1 MASFFDTLSD
11 RLGQAWKPH
20 RRPCALRVYR
30 CVCQRPVFFRNSECL
45 ACHSPLGY
53 EPSRAQ
59 VLALRAAPQ
68 APGLWELADGSA
80 PQRFRRCANFES
92 PAGCNWLVAEH
103 DPTPLCRA
111 CRLNRTI
118 PDLSQPDNAV
128 LWQRIEAAKAR
139 LVSSLLA
146 LQLPVHSRIGEDP
159 QHGLAFDFLR
169 ALPGGPAVVTG
180 HADGIITLDIAEAD
194 DAHRERVRRQLHE
207 PYRTLLGHLRH
218 EVGHYYWQRLV
229 AGSAWLE
236 GFRTLFGDERRDYA
250 AALRHH
256 YTEGPAPDWARH
268 HVSAYASAHPWEDW
282 AETWAHYLHMVDTL
296 DTALS
301 FGLEA
306 DDLET
311 GYEPF
316 TPDCLYRPQDP
327 DAARFLSVVNAW
339 TELTGVLNELS
350 RSMGQPDFYPFVLPR
365 AAVAKLQFVHLV
377 VTQAAAEAAAAAS
390 AG

>member
-1 MASFFDTLSD
+1 VASFFDTLSD
-11 RLGQAWKPH
+11 RLDQAWKPH
-20 RRPCALRVYR
+20 RRPSALRSYR

-59 VLALRAAPQ
+59 VLALRAAPR
-68 APGLWELADGSA
+68 APGLWELAEDSA

-92 PAGCNWLVAEH
+92 PAGCNWLVPEH

-128 LWQRIEAAKAR
+128 LWHRIEAAKAR

-146 LQLPVHSRIGEDP
+146 LRLPVRSRIGEDP

-169 ALPGGPAVVTG
+169 GLPGGPAVVTG

-218 EVGHYYWQRLV
+218 EVGHYYWERLV

-236 GFRTLFGDERRDYA
+236 SFRTLFGDERRDYA
-250 AALRHH
+250 AALRRH
-256 YTEGPAPDWARH
+256 YAEGPAPDWARH

-306 DDLET
+306 EDLET

-350 RSMGQPDFYPFVLPR
+350 RSMGQPDFYPFVLSR
-365 AAVAKLQFVHLV
+365 MAVAKLQFVHLV
-377 VTQAAAEAAAAAS
+377 VTHAAEATVAAS